1 MIAFRMLRM
10 EDDQIKSEIEMVAFQ
25 DENLRMLR
33 MEDDQIKSEIE
44 MVAFQD
50 ENLKY
55 TDSNRYKFW

>member
-1 MIAFRMLRM
+1 MIAF
-10 EDDQIKSEIEMVAFQ
+10 
-25 DENLRMLR
+25 RMLR

>member
-1 MIAFRMLRM
+1 
-10 EDDQIKSEIEMVAFQ
+10 MVAFQ

-55 TDSNRYKFW
+55 TDTNRYKFW